1 MHVPRNILVAT
12 DLSDASLAAVD
23 AAAGMVGAL
32 GAQVALVCAFDPMQ
46 SLPMVDTAMGAT
58 DIWTSELDELEDRIE
73 RALEKVRDERFA
85 GTGCDVVVI
94 RDGSPGRA
102 IADEAERLG
111 AHAHPAPGY
120 RFADGDLLVPD
131 VHHPGSALLVDAR
144 RRDPASHGLRAH
156 PTRRPQRRHG
166 RDTLPVPGRRE
177 GSPSAGLGARLHAG

>member
-102 IADEAERLG
+102 IADEAERRG
-111 AHAHPAPGY
+111 A
-120 RFADGDLLVPD
+120 DLVI
-131 VHHPGSALLVDAR
+131 VG
-144 RRDPASHGLRAH
+144 SHGR
-156 PTRRPQRRHG
+156 TGVQRF
-166 RDTLPVPGRRE
+166 LL
-177 GSPSAGLGARLHAG
+177 GSVAEKTVRLCKCSVLVVR